1 MIRAIR
7 EIRGSLLDLKE
18 WLDRTPGPFHW
29 SFAVAAWIGIIG
41 TIIRQLSAP

>member
-7 EIRGSLLDLKE
+7 EIRGSLLTLKE

-29 SFAVAAWIGIIG
+29 SFCLAVWIGVIA
-41 TIIRQLSAP
+41 TILRNLP